1 MEARGA
7 WMAQTSGGSGSVVG
21 LGWLGWAGKLWSV
34 SRSKVSDGVRRKL
47 QTEDDSSRAFYY
59 RFQII

>member
-1 MEARGA
+1 
-7 WMAQTSGGSGSVVG
+7 MAQTSGGSGSVVG

-47 QTEDDSSRAFYY
+47 QTEDDSSRAF
-59 RFQII
+59 